1 MSDARSNFI
10 FNLIAPIYGL
20 FFNSQRRK
28 FKEIIALAEDKIDL
42 SDYQTVLD
50 VGSGTGALCSVLA
63 ERGLEVT
70 GVEVAAKMLEIAK
83 RKTGDLSICF
93 MQADV
98 LAGLPFTDKSFDLSF
113 SSYVAHGM
121 SQEDRLKMYA
131 EMARLSKYKVIIHDY
146 NDKRSLI
153 TSFVEKMEG
162 PNYPQFIANAEIEM
176 RECHTE
182 LRDCFSKVEILQVG
196 KRANW
201 YICTPR

>member
-28 FKEIIALAEDKIDL
+28 FKEIIVLVEDKIDL
-42 SDYQTVLD
+42 SDYETVLA

-63 ERGLEVT
+63 EKGLEVT

-98 LAGLPFTDKSFDLSF
+98 LAGLPLTDKSFDLTF

-131 EMARLSKYKVIIHDY
+131 EMARLSKYKVSV
-146 NDKRSLI
+146 K
-153 TSFVEKMEG
+153 
-162 PNYPQFIANAEIEM
+162 
-176 RECHTE
+176 
-182 LRDCFSKVEILQVG
+182 
-196 KRANW
+196 
-201 YICTPR
+201 

>member
-28 FKEIIALAEDKIDL
+28 FKDIIAVAEDIVDL
-42 SDYQTVLD
+42 SDFQTVLD

-63 ERGLEVT
+63 EKGLEVT

-83 RKTGDLSICF
+83 KRTGEVPIRF
-93 MQADV
+93 IQADV
-98 LAGLPFTDKSFDLSF
+98 LAGLPFANKSFDLSF

-121 SQEDRLKMYA
+121 SQENRLTMYA
-131 EMARLSKYKVIIHDY
+131 EMARVSKHKVIIHDY

-153 TSFVEKMEG
+153 TSFIERMEG
-162 PNYPQFIANAEIEM
+162 PNYPQFITNAENEM
-176 RECHTE
+176 RECHTG
-182 LRDCFSKVEILQVG
+182 LSDCFSKVEILQVG
-196 KRANW
+196 TRANW

>member
-28 FKEIIALAEDKIDL
+28 FKEIIVLAEDKIDL
-42 SDYQTVLD
+42 SDYETVLD

-98 LAGLPFTDKSFDLSF
+98 LAGLPFTDKRFDLSF

-176 RECHTE
+176 RECHTG